1 MKKVLSDMAGTVIEV
16 KVKNGDSISVGQEVA
31 IVESMKMEVPL
42 VSPVAGTVSRILKNA
57 GDFLNDGE
65 AVLELS

>member
-1 MKKVLSDMAGTVIEV
+1 MKQIRSDMAGTVIEV
-16 KVKNGDSISVGQEVA
+16 KVKVGDRVMVGMEIA

-42 VSPVAGTVSRILKNA
+42 LSQNEGTVLRILKKA

-65 AVLELS
+65 TVVELT